1 MQKKIYLKFDFFYVL
16 FVVFSL
22 FLVFKTGPINF
33 PDSQGYLNMDIYRSL
48 GYPSFITFHKWLFG
62 SKYLSLLLF
71 SQFSLTTFSIFYLKN
86 KIAYHLKLSQWSS
99 LLVFLLLFVPVFYEI
114 KVINAIL
121 SEALAYPLYLLLI
134 ANLLEFITK
143 KHFKNIIYSSLL
155 LLILIQ
161 VRGQFMFVV
170 IVLILAI
177 LISKTGNSY
186 NKKHWISI
194 ITFVTIPFL
203 SIGIDVAFH
212 KIKHHKATTTP
223 WTGIQTASLPF
234 YVSNKDD
241 YKVLDTKIQQD
252 YFKYIYSYL
261 EKKKLLLSQF
271 SEDSLSEIDFYFAN
285 YVYIANATLGNDGE
299 TFFKD
304 KYPFDELVIVND
316 KMAASITIPLLKNN
330 FLNWSKYYIL
340 NIIKGIGSAK
350 YLIITLFLMFF
361 SFMKFRTKET
371 INAKFIFIG
380 TLLILGNVTLVAIA
394 EPTISRYLFYNNW
407 ILPAIIMLLFQ
418 LSFYKKTDE

>member
-48 GYPSFITFHKWLFG
+48 GYPSFIAFHKWLFG
-62 SKYLSLLLF
+62 SKYMSLLLF

-252 YFKYIYSYL
+252 
-261 EKKKLLLSQF
+261 
-271 SEDSLSEIDFYFAN
+271 
-285 YVYIANATLGNDGE
+285 
-299 TFFKD
+299 
-304 KYPFDELVIVND
+304 
-316 KMAASITIPLLKNN
+316 
-330 FLNWSKYYIL
+330 
-340 NIIKGIGSAK
+340 
-350 YLIITLFLMFF
+350 
-361 SFMKFRTKET
+361 
-371 INAKFIFIG
+371 
-380 TLLILGNVTLVAIA
+380 
-394 EPTISRYLFYNNW
+394 
-407 ILPAIIMLLFQ
+407 
-418 LSFYKKTDE
+418 